1 MDKIK
6 RIVALI
12 AVVILA
18 GLYGAT
24 LFFAITDNTATM
36 RMFSLSVV
44 ATVIIPVVMYI
55 YMLIY
60 RRMKDDVSAN
70 SMEGSDS
77 SDEK

>member
-44 ATVIIPVVMYI
+44 ATVIIPVFMYI

-70 SMEGSDS
+70 SMDGSDS

>member
-12 AVVILA
+12 AVVLLA

-44 ATVIIPVVMYI
+44 ATVIIPVFMYI

>member
-6 RIVALI
+6 RIVAMI

-44 ATVIIPVVMYI
+44 ATVIIPVFMYI

-70 SMEGSDS
+70 SMDGSDS

>member
-44 ATVIIPVVMYI
+44 ATVIIPVFMYI

-77 SDEK
+77 SYEK

>member
-44 ATVIIPVVMYI
+44 ATVIIPVFMYI